1 MSTPIKLAAESEERL
16 DRAAAY
22 ERIKR
27 EVPLMAEAVDV
38 IERELV
44 EEEPGIEPP
53 VKEEPPLIEEPI
65 IGRK

>member
-38 IERELV
+38 IEREPV
-44 EEEPGIEPP
+44 EEEPP
-53 VKEEPPLIEEPI
+53 VKEEPPLTEQPVV
-65 IGRK
+65 GRG